1 MTPRTATLE
10 RITHETKIQ
19 VTLTLD
25 GTGQRTIKTGIG
37 FLDHMLDQLA
47 KHSQMDLTCLAEGD
61 LHIDAHHTVEDT
73 GWAIGSALKQALG
86 DKRGIQRYGH
96 AYVPMDETLTRV
108 ALDLSGRPFL
118 IWHLTFS
125 QPRLGE
131 MDTELFREW
140 FQAFAMGSGTTLHVE
155 NLYGVN
161 NHHKIESTYKA
172 LALALKTAFSR
183 DPARLHDLPS
193 TKGTL

>member
-1 MTPRTATLE
+1 MTPRTATTE
-10 RITHETKIQ
+10 RITNETQIQ

-25 GTGQRTIKTGIG
+25 GTGQRDIKTGIG
-37 FLDHMLDQLA
+37 FLDHMLEQLA
-47 KHSQMDLTCLAEGD
+47 KHSQMDLLCHATGD

-73 GWAIGSALKQALG
+73 GWAIGSALKKAMG
-86 DKRGIQRYGH
+86 DKRGIERYGH

-118 IWHLTFS
+118 VWHLAFS

-155 NLYGVN
+155 TLYGIN

-172 LALALKTAFSR
+172 LALALKKAWTR
-183 DPARLHDLPS
+183 DPERLDDLPS
-193 TKGTL
+193 TKGVL

>member
-10 RITHETKIQ
+10 RITQETKIQ

-86 DKRGIQRYGH
+86 DKKGIRRYGH

-108 ALDLSGRPFL
+108 ALDLSGRPFFGL
-118 IWHLTFS
+118 APDVFPAPFGGDGHRAVPRMVSGLRHGLWHH
-125 QPRLGE
+125 
-131 MDTELFREW
+131 
-140 FQAFAMGSGTTLHVE
+140 A
-155 NLYGVN
+155 
-161 NHHKIESTYKA
+161 
-172 LALALKTAFSR
+172 
-183 DPARLHDLPS
+183 AR
-193 TKGTL
+193 